1 MIYKL
6 HGTLQP
12 YDWGGYE
19 FIPKLLGQKPGA
31 KPAAELW
38 FGDHPAAPS
47 LIEVDGQQLPLN
59 EWLPDHA
66 EEVLSPAARERFG
79 DKLSFLLKILDV
91 RKPLSIQVHPD
102 KAQAEAGFARE
113 EEANI
118 PADKRNYVDRNHK
131 PESMIALSDFWLLHG
146 FAPLATIEER
156 LQARPSLAP
165 LLEILQKNGLEEAY
179 RWALHA
185 SPEQLRQML
194 KPLLKKD
201 PMRQILK
208 TFLKKD
214 TNPCGP
220 VDATRATDPD
230 YWLNR
235 TVGALNLRPEALDPG
250 LLCFYLFNIVA
261 LKPGEGIFQAARLPH
276 AYLYG
281 QNVEL
286 MAASNNVL
294 RAGLTS
300 KHVDKEELLRIV
312 DCTPLTPAII
322 PAPPDRNLYV
332 YPAPVADYR
341 LESLT
346 LAANVSSTWSNPEVT
361 VLLNLSGYLKVS
373 SDSTTL
379 ILNPGEVALIPDNMR
394 IKLSTDNEP
403 SQMVFANQP
412 HLIKNV
418 ADFLNV
424 LKKIRQPKKGKNKES
439 ITRFF
444 RGHADENFKL
454 IPSIYRDSSFIE
466 NEDKIIRNAL
476 INCPNDFAPSD
487 TLFEKLV
494 KLQHYGYPTRLLDL
508 TSNPLV
514 ALYFAVN
521 SHNDKDGE
529 VIILDIP
536 DLEIKYYDSDLVSIL
551 SAISLRKNF
560 FPALDHVFSDINAKL
575 SWEEDI
581 KNINSIRSNIIKN
594 KYKAAYIK
602 QKTLEE
608 FNNYPNIN
616 KLINDI
622 RMDKPGFTS
631 SISPDDFYKII
642 CVQAKLN
649 NPRIERQQGSFL
661 LFGISEKGKMKPASI
676 TQDIEINRIVVPG
689 KYKEDIR
696 KELEILGISKR
707 SLFPELADQAEFI
720 KEKYRKK

>member
-19 FIPKLLGQKPGA
+19 FIPKLLGQEPGA

-38 FGDHPAAPS
+38 FGDHPAAPA
-47 LIEVDGQQLPLN
+47 LIEVDGRPLPLN
-59 EWLPDHA
+59 EWLPEHA
-66 EEVLSPAARERFG
+66 EAVLSPAARERFG
-79 DKLSFLLKILDV
+79 DRLPFLLKILDV

-131 PESMIALSDFWLLHG
+131 PESMIALSHFWLLHG

-165 LLEILQKNGLEEAY
+165 LLAMLQRNGLEEAY

-235 TVGALNLRPEALDPG
+235 TVGALKLRPEALDPG

-312 DCTPLTPAII
+312 DCTPLTPKVIA
-322 PAPPDRNLYV
+322 APPDGNLYV

-346 LAANVSSTWSNPEVT
+346 LAANASSTRSSPEVT
-361 VLLNLSGYLKVS
+361 VLLNLSGRLELGAGATSLILKPGEA
-373 SDSTTL
+373 TL
-379 ILNPGEVALIPDNMR
+379 ISAGEKAYLQAYKD
-394 IKLSTDNEP
+394 EP
-403 SQMVFANQP
+403 SY
-412 HLIKNV
+412 L
-418 ADFLNV
+418 V
-424 LKKIRQPKKGKNKES
+424 L
-439 ITRFF
+439 
-444 RGHADENFKL
+444 A
-454 IPSIYRDSSFIE
+454 
-466 NEDKIIRNAL
+466 
-476 INCPNDFAPSD
+476 
-487 TLFEKLV
+487 
-494 KLQHYGYPTRLLDL
+494 
-508 TSNPLV
+508 
-514 ALYFAVN
+514 
-521 SHNDKDGE
+521 
-529 VIILDIP
+529 
-536 DLEIKYYDSDLVSIL
+536 
-551 SAISLRKNF
+551 SL
-560 FPALDHVFSDINAKL
+560 P
-575 SWEEDI
+575 
-581 KNINSIRSNIIKN
+581 
-594 KYKAAYIK
+594 
-602 QKTLEE
+602 
-608 FNNYPNIN
+608 
-616 KLINDI
+616 
-622 RMDKPGFTS
+622 
-631 SISPDDFYKII
+631 
-642 CVQAKLN
+642 KLN
-649 NPRIERQQGSFL
+649 
-661 LFGISEKGKMKPASI
+661 
-676 TQDIEINRIVVPG
+676 
-689 KYKEDIR
+689 
-696 KELEILGISKR
+696 
-707 SLFPELADQAEFI
+707 
-720 KEKYRKK
+720 